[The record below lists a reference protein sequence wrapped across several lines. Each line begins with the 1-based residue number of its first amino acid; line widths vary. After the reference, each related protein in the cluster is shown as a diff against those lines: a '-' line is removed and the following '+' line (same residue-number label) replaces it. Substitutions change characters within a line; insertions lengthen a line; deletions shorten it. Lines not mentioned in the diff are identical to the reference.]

1 MDDRIFREREKAM
14 EEAYFR
20 QNDGKLI
27 ESLRQKAQLDEIAV
41 ALRDKL
47 QIDNPDLLMKAR
59 ELGVTI
65 ETSAAFFLAPLVQVA
80 WADGKV
86 SHKEHDAVL
95 RIAQQRGLETGSP
108 AHQQLEQTLNS
119 RPSDSYFETAL
130 EVIRVG
136 FGVLPSDEREERI
149 NDIVAACQEVAR
161 TAASLGRTIGIAVG
175 VPSAEGSVI
184 DHIAKALHGRA

>member
-1 MDDRIFREREKAM
+1 MDDRIFGEREKAM

-27 ESLRQKAQLDEIAV
+27 ETLRQKAQLDEIAV

-65 ETSAAFFLAPLVQVA
+65 ETAAAFFLAPLVQVA

-86 SHKEHDAVL
+86 SHKEHEAVVK
-95 RIAQQRGLETGSP
+95 IAQQRGLEAGSP
-108 AHQQLEQTLNS
+108 AHLQLEQSLKS
-119 RPSDSYFETAL
+119 RPSDSYFESAL
-130 EVIRVG
+130 VVIRVG
-136 FGVLPSDEREERI
+136 FGVLPPDEREERI
-149 NDIVAACQEVAR
+149 NDIVAACQDVAR
-161 TAASLGRTIGIAVG
+161 AAASLGRTIGIAVG

-184 DHIAKALHGRA
+184 DHINGALHGRA